1 MRGPCPCP
9 WKMQHIE
16 NVLTAIHM
24 SVPCQCPCQCTCE
37 IAQGAISHA
46 HGHHT
51 DGDSLA
57 FLTYISGA
65 HVQHPFVLVS
75 TLQSLYEW
83 AISQLN
89 NCYYSG
95 AYPHYPLIRKALSRK
110 SFHTRGRALEGAP
123 DSQTKSFHTRG
134 RALEGAPDSQT
145 KSFHTRGRAL
155 EGALDSQTKSIQ
167 NLVVCL

>member
-1 MRGPCPCP
+1 
-9 WKMQHIE
+9 
-16 NVLTAIHM
+16 M
-24 SVPCQCPCQCTCE
+24 SVPGQCPCQCTCE
-37 IAQGAISHA
+37 ITQGAISHA
-46 HGHHT
+46 HGQHT
-51 DGDSLA
+51 DGDSPA

-95 AYPHYPLIRKALSRK
+95 AYPHYPLITKAFSR
-110 SFHTRGRALEGAP
+110 
-123 DSQTKSFHTRG
+123 
-134 RALEGAPDSQT
+134 

-155 EGALDSQTKSIQ
+155 EGALDSQHGQHKVSVFCMNFTLGLI
-167 NLVVCL
+167 NLAQLIFLFQAHH